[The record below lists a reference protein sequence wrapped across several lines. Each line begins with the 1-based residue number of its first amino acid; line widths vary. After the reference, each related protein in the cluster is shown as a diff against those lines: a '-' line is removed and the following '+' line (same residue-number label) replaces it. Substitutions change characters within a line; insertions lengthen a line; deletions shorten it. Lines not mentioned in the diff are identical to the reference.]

1 MREGKEKGVKENG
14 SFMRAEE
21 ENLIEISEENRNKSW
36 SSNTHKKKGM
46 DFPDNMV
53 NFQDGQN
60 TTVNDHKI
68 NNITPKTDNT
78 IIIYNETIKEVYI
91 DKQKRI
97 KPNSSRNHNT
107 DEHDIHVAKLKQEI
121 QRKDRHEEARKA
133 EIMNGVE
140 ENEEINEE
148 LKVESSEKE
157 KTASESQQDL
167 QKVEIIE
174 GKQQQVDKTTIQK
187 RYHSISENI
196 INKGMENRTTCNNI
210 TYNTSLNEQESLSQV
225 KQQLF
230 DKLIRENEQSILCLT
245 EKKSKKVGNQTKKLE
260 SKDNI
265 TYSTENI
272 ERNNRKDSTAKNG
285 IINSVQNVGE
295 IIEDK
300 VPVEMLNNKRMM

>member
-1 MREGKEKGVKENG
+1 
-14 SFMRAEE
+14 MRAAE

-36 SSNTHKKKGM
+36 SSNTQKIKGM

-60 TTVNDHKI
+60 TTVKDHKI
-68 NNITPKTDNT
+68 NNITPKTNNT

-121 QRKDRHEEARKA
+121 QRKDRQEEARKA

-140 ENEEINEE
+140 ENQEINEE

-187 RYHSISENI
+187 RYHSIRENI

-210 TYNTSLNEQESLSQV
+210 TYNMSLNEQESLSQV

-245 EKKSKKVGNQTKKLE
+245 EKKSKKVENQTKKLE

-265 TYSTENI
+265 TYSTENT
-272 ERNNRKDSTAKNG
+272 ERNNRKDSTAK
-285 IINSVQNVGE
+285 
-295 IIEDK
+295 K
-300 VPVEMLNNKRMM
+300 WNNK